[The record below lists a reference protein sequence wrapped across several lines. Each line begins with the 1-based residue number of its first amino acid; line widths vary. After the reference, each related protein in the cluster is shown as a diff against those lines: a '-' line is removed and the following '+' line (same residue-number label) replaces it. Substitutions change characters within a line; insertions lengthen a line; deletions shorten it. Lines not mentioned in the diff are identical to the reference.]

1 MLKNG
6 SYPYS
11 LKQRILGATGHL
23 SNETCAKLLPHL
35 ANHGSRSFML
45 AHLSEENN
53 TPEIAFN
60 ESLCSLKEAG
70 FNVCEEGGI
79 KLSVAPVCGVAE
91 LV

>member
-1 MLKNG
+1 
-6 SYPYS
+6 
-11 LKQRILGATGHL
+11 
-23 SNETCAKLLPHL
+23 
-35 ANHGSRSFML
+35 ML